1 MGVWRKKQ
9 DDYAEIERMLQDD
22 PGQSAREI
30 ADKLGVAPTTIT
42 RALPGMEEAGVL
54 LYEDEKGRLWPF
66 KRK

>member
-42 RALPGMEEAGVL
+42 RALPGMEESGVL